1 MKKKISILGAS
12 GSIGVNTL
20 NIVEQFPE
28 RFEVVG
34 LAVQRNIECLES
46 QIRQF
51 HPKVVSV
58 ADESACKELRARCS
72 DLEVEILAGDAG
84 AVQVATH
91 PEVELVVSSIVGC
104 AGLVP
109 TYEAILADKQ
119 IALANK
125 ETLVVAGELI
135 MAEVEKR
142 GLPLLPVDSEHNAI
156 FQSLQ
161 GHRRSDLY
169 KILLTCSGGPFR
181 EHSLEELATV
191 TKRDAL
197 KHPNWEMGQKITID
211 SSTLMN
217 KGLEVLEAHWL
228 YGVDF
233 SDIQVVVHPQSVIHS
248 MVEYIDGS
256 IIAQLG
262 VPDMRIPIAYAM
274 AYPERLD
281 LHVERLNVPKLGQFT
296 FEEPDFERFPCLRHA
311 YDAGRIGGTM
321 PAVLNAANEIVVEAF
336 LQERISFLEIPQ
348 IIHRVMERH
357 AVQKLVSIEVALD
370 ADRWAREQ
378 AWNDVAKKN

>member
-12 GSIGVNTL
+12 GSIGVSTL

-28 RFEVVG
+28 RFDVVG
-34 LAVQRNIECLES
+34 LAAQRNIERLEK

-51 HPKVVSV
+51 HPQIVSV
-58 ADESACKELRARCS
+58 ADKGACEQLRSRCS
-72 DLEVEILAGDAG
+72 DLDLDIVSGEAG
-84 AVQVATH
+84 AVRVATH
-91 PEVELVVSSIVGC
+91 PDVEQVVSAIVGC
-104 AGLVP
+104 AGLLP
-109 TYEAILADKQ
+109 TYKAILAGKQ

-135 MAEVEKR
+135 MPEVKKR
-142 GLPLLPVDSEHNAI
+142 GIPMLPVDSEHNAI
-156 FQSLQ
+156 FQSLH
-161 GHRRSDLY
+161 GHRKQDLY

-181 EHSLEELATV
+181 RHSQEDLAKV
-191 TKRDAL
+191 TKADAL

-211 SSTLMN
+211 SATLMN

-228 YGVDF
+228 FGVDF

-248 MVEYIDGS
+248 MVEYLDGS

-281 LHVERLNVPKLGQFT
+281 LDVERLDVPKLGQFT
-296 FEEPDFERFPCLRHA
+296 FEEPDFERFPCLRYA
-311 YDAGRIGGTM
+311 YDAGQIGGTM
-321 PAVLNAANEIVVEAF
+321 PAVLNAANEIAVEAF
-336 LQERISFLEIPQ
+336 LQERLSFLDIPR
-348 IIHRVMERH
+348 IIQAVMEQH
-357 AVQKLVSIEVALD
+357 DAQTLDSIEAAID
-370 ADRWAREQ
+370 ADRWGREQ
-378 AWNDVAKKN
+378 ARNEIVQKK